1 MSLLVDEW
9 WHFLFPDKLEIVMN
23 QVNQKL
29 LWMIVG

>member
-9 WHFLFPDKLEIVMN
+9 WHFFLFPDKLEIVMN

-29 LWMIVG
+29 L